1 VPKRILVVDDSPQMR
16 KAMTAFVNSQPEFQV
31 CGEAFDGRD
40 GVDKAL
46 VLKPDLIILDFQMPR
61 LNGIEAA
68 RALRESLPGVPI
80 ILLTAHKDSIFEANI
95 ADSGI
100 RAVLSK
106 VDGVGL
112 LATELHR
119 LLPDT

>member
-1 VPKRILVVDDSPQMR
+1 
-16 KAMTAFVNSQPEFQV
+16 MTAFVNSQPEFQV